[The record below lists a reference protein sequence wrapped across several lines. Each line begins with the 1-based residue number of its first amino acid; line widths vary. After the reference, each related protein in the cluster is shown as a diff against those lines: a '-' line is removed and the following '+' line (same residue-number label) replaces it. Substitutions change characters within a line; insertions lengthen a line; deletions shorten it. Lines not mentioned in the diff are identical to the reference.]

1 MIERFVYF
9 REEISKVIEK
19 ANNLSNSKKKKELNL
34 ESFNI
39 EAVDWDYI
47 IKIVD
52 ILEFFKKPTIKLQG
66 SSSNVYTIVYISQLY
81 IKLREI
87 RYRVTDL
94 FIKEGL
100 KQAIDKLILY
110 YPITSTN
117 ISKLKDLYLIT
128 VLDPHFKLY
137 IFSTLDF
144 NSEVISNIRLY
155 FIEIYNNYK
164 ECLII
169 ESNTTASF
177 DSNSNLDL
185 YINNYDSD
193 DDLYVSNNTTTNNI
207 ENQIDIYLAEPRV
220 AKDITIG
227 NYYNTNK
234 TRFPIIYNI
243 ARDYLAILTAS
254 TPSEATFSKVG
265 NIVTKSR
272 NRLLSNT
279 IKKLII
285 LKELNAIDDEEE
297 LINDNILFIEDNN
310 DNNNNNIEE
319 EIIEEDNLEDKSTT
333 SITSYNSNNTANNS
347 TNSNN
352 S

>member
-1 MIERFVYF
+1 
-9 REEISKVIEK
+9 
-19 ANNLSNSKKKKELNL
+19 
-34 ESFNI
+34 
-39 EAVDWDYI
+39 
-47 IKIVD
+47 
-52 ILEFFKKPTIKLQG
+52 
-66 SSSNVYTIVYISQLY
+66 
-81 IKLREI
+81 
-87 RYRVTDL
+87 
-94 FIKEGL
+94 L

-128 VLDPHFKLY
+128 VLDLHFKLD

-164 ECLII
+164 ESLVI
-169 ESNTTASF
+169 ESNTTSSF
-177 DSNSNLDL
+177 NSNNNLDL

-193 DDLYVSNNTTTNNI
+193 DNLYISNNTTTNNI
-207 ENQIDIYLAEPRV
+207 ENEIDIYLAEPRV
-220 AKDITIG
+220 AKDITIE

-243 ARDYLAILTAS
+243 ARDYLAILTTS

-297 LINDNILFIEDNN
+297 LINNNILFIEDN
-310 DNNNNNIEE
+310 NNNNNIEE